1 MRKIKILLME
11 LLLPLSVFEM
21 SADEKEPVIKIP
33 LKSNVRPR
41 LERTLEFYSIEA
53 YYYGALGGIQSV
65 VRENLGEVCLSVT
78 NSSTGESW
86 TVSFNVVCGDQSFTP
101 ISGSPG
107 YYIIE
112 YITESGDI
120 YEGSFILE

>member
-1 MRKIKILLME
+1 MILLMQ
-11 LLLPLSVFEM
+11 LLLLLSVFEM